1 MDTRQIMTAKT
12 APLFDSSKSMNILS
26 RFLLPQC
33 GSEGALAN
41 TPDEPDLA
49 VTQISREEFD
59 HLLALA
65 NSNHVVVRGL
75 EAFRRIGTKANEA
88 AREEW
93 ATTAIAAERARIDN
107 AISYLRAICDGFEA
121 AGFDV
126 TVIKSLDH
134 WPDLGSDLDLYT
146 NTDPE
151 DVLRLMTG
159 RFQAEIAPRSWGDR
173 LANKWNFVVPGLR
186 EAVEIHMG
194 RLGQTGEQVAIATS
208 LVRRARVV
216 QVGDHRF
223 RVPAV
228 SDRLMIST
236 LQRMYRHFY
245 FRLCDIV
252 DSASLV
258 ESGAIDYEDLHASA
272 KAAGIWDGVAT
283 YLVIVSDYVERYRGT
298 GLDLPP
304 LVRSSAQ
311 FGGDKLNFRRDF
323 LRVPILPES
332 AALYAAQL
340 TTLLRNRELI
350 SSARLSLLPY
360 LATAAAVGQKITG
373 SDKGIW

>member
-1 MDTRQIMTAKT
+1 
-12 APLFDSSKSMNILS
+12 MNILS
-26 RFLLPQC
+26 RLLLPQSS
-33 GSEGALAN
+33 GDVAFATTSR
-41 TPDEPDLA
+41 EPDFA
-49 VTQISREEFD
+49 ITEISREEFD

-65 NSNHVVVRGL
+65 SSNHVVVRAM
-75 EAFRRIGTKANEA
+75 EVFRQIANQADDA
-88 AREEW
+88 AREGW
-93 ATTAIAAERARIDN
+93 AASAIAAERARIDN
-107 AISYLRAICDGFEA
+107 AISFLRAICDGFEA
-121 AGFDV
+121 VGFDV

-146 NTDPE
+146 NTEPA

-173 LANKWNFVVPGLR
+173 LANKWNFVIRGLP

-216 QVGDHRF
+216 QVGDHMF

-272 KAAGIWDGVAT
+272 KAGIWDGVAT
-283 YLVIVSDYVERYRGT
+283 YLVIVSDYVERYRGQ
-298 GLDLPP
+298 GLDLPA

-311 FGGDKLNFRRDF
+311 FGGDKLHFRRDF

-350 SSARLSLLPY
+350 SGARLSLLPY

>member
-1 MDTRQIMTAKT
+1 
-12 APLFDSSKSMNILS
+12 MNILS
-26 RFLLPQC
+26 RLLLPQSR
-33 GSEGALAN
+33 GDVALTATSE
-41 TPDEPDLA
+41 EPDLA
-49 VTQISREEFD
+49 ITDISRAEFD

-65 NSNHVVVRGL
+65 NSNHVVMRGM
-75 EAFRRIGTKANEA
+75 EVFRQIANQADDA

-93 ATTAIAAERARIDN
+93 AASAIAAERARIDN
-107 AISYLRAICDGFEA
+107 AISFLRAICDGFEA
-121 AGFDV
+121 VGFDV

-146 NTDPE
+146 NTEPA
-151 DVLRLMTG
+151 DVVRLMTG

-173 LANKWNFVVPGLR
+173 LANKWNFVVPGLQ

-194 RLGQTGEQVAIATS
+194 RLGQTGEQVAIAAS
-208 LVRRARVV
+208 LARRARVV
-216 QVGDHRF
+216 QVGKHMF

-252 DSASLV
+252 DSASLA
-258 ESGAIDYEDLHASA
+258 ESGAIDYDDLHASA
-272 KAAGIWDGVAT
+272 KAAGIWEGVAT

-298 GLDLPP
+298 GLDLPS

-311 FGGDKLNFRRDF
+311 FGGDKLHFRRDF